1 MVFSASTCLAVGEDA
16 DIVAVQSGC
25 DQLRNF
31 SKDLLLGALRAE
43 HPVKL
48 KSLHGQHTV
57 TIMQWHGQGAAPKNP
72 GTIPGR
78 GK

>member
-1 MVFSASTCLAVGEDA
+1 MVSSASTCLAVGEDA
-16 DIVAVQSGC
+16 DIVAVQSRC

-31 SKDLLLGALRAE
+31 SKDLLLGALRSE

-57 TIMQWHGQGAAPKNP
+57 TSMQWHGQGVDQKYL
-72 GTIPGR
+72 GTTPGR